1 MPSTEWINE
10 KFLPSIYYY
19 WKSKT
24 TAEKPSVFISEKQ
37 YNVLHPYL
45 EKQGLNDGRYKW
57 HHWYVLTHKFESKDG
72 NTYYTINFR
81 LFLVDTIQYIATAY
95 FEHLEDLREHES
107 EYFGEYRK
115 RLYDFFMAQLNLSEI
130 DMVSDDEN
138 LRNTGKN
145 INEICT
151 KMLENIVNI
160 DLEP

>member
-10 KFLPSIYYY
+10 KFLPSILSY

-24 TAEKPSVFISEKQ
+24 TVEKPAVFISEKQ

-57 HHWYVLTHKFESKDG
+57 KHWYVLTHKFESKDG
-72 NTYYTINFR
+72 TPYFTVNFR
-81 LFLVDTIQYIATAY
+81 LFLVDTIQYISTAY
-95 FEHLEDLREHES
+95 FEHLLDLKEDEPEL
-107 EYFGEYRK
+107 YTEYRK
-115 RLYDFFMAQLNLSEI
+115 RLYDFFMAQLNLSEL

-145 INEICT
+145 INEICVT
-151 KMLENIVNI
+151 MLNNIVNI